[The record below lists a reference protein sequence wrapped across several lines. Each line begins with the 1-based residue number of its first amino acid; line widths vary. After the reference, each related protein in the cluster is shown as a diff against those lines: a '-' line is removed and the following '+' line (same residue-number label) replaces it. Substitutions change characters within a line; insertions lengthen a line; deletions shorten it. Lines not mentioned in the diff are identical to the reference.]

1 MAKVQSTC
9 KIFDLFGVEIGDYA
23 VVLEDGTVVIK
34 NFEDQEPTF
43 ELVADDS
50 GEVEMNDELQERADD
65 INTQMA
71 TILDLTSNA
80 GMATSDASTSL
91 DEYDEEEEA

>member
-1 MAKVQSTC
+1 MGKVKSTC
-9 KIFDLFGVEIGDYA
+9 KVFDLYAVEIGDYA

-34 NFEDQEPTF
+34 SFEGEEPTF
-43 ELVADDS
+43 DLVEDAS

-80 GMATSDASTSL
+80 GMKPTDASTSL

>member
-1 MAKVQSTC
+1 MAKVKSTC
-9 KIFDLFGVEIGDYA
+9 KVFDIFGVEIGDYA
-23 VVLEDGTVVIK
+23 VVLEDGTVIIK
-34 NFEDQEPTF
+34 NFEGEEPTF
-43 ELVADDS
+43 ELVEDTT

-71 TILDLTSNA
+71 TILDLTTNA
-80 GMATSDASTSL
+80 GMSPADASTSL

>member
-1 MAKVQSTC
+1 MAKVESTC
-9 KIFDLFGVEIGDYA
+9 KVFDLFGVEIGDYA

-34 NFEDQEPTF
+34 SFEGQEPTF
-43 ELVADDS
+43 ELVEDTS
-50 GEVEMNDELQERADD
+50 GEVEIDDELQERADD
-65 INTQMA
+65 INTQMT

-80 GMATSDASTSL
+80 GMSPEDASTSL